1 MNKKVLYHGS
11 VKIIKTP
18 VFGYGRSDNDYG
30 RGFYC
35 TEDIELAREWAALD
49 ENGGFVNQYEL
60 DTSGLNCLDLTDGK
74 CTELSW
80 MAILLANRVV
90 RLSSPVEKRA
100 RTFITENFLPD
111 TSDAD
116 IIIGHRADDSYFSF
130 ARAFLSNTITLQQLS
145 TALSLGD
152 LGRQIMLK
160 SERAF
165 NALLYKKSEPVNGA
179 VYYPKRMMRDK
190 HARDQYMALLEKEDE
205 TGLYIS
211 DIMKKGGL

>member
-49 ENGGFVNQYEL
+49 ENGGFVNRYVL
-60 DTSGLNCLDLTDGK
+60 DITGLNCLDLTGGK
-74 CTELSW
+74 YTELSW
-80 MAILLANRVV
+80 MAILLANRRV

-100 RTFITENFLPD
+100 NAFITESFMPN
-111 TSDAD
+111 TSEAD

-152 LGRQIMLK
+152 LGIQIMIK

-165 NALLYKKSEPVNGA
+165 NALLYKKAEPVDGT

-205 TGLYIS
+205 TGSYIS
-211 DIMKKGGL
+211 EIMKNGGL